1 MAFPD
6 APFTIPPRRLTGRR
20 VGALLGPVT
29 LLAIFLVTACGEPA
43 PAIPDS
49 TGANGSATQFV
60 DDASQILSDETRAF
74 AAFFGAELLEL
85 ATAEGMARERAQQAI
100 TRFQTQLAAAQQRA
114 RALEPPPTATLFFG
128 SFLEHFDR
136 FVGDAETM
144 LASITQRD
152 YARAAETYTRLKRG
166 ASERL
171 DFLRDRLNLIES
183 S

>member
-20 VGALLGPVT
+20 VGALLGPVA
-29 LLAIFLVTACGEPA
+29 LLAMLLVTACGEPA

-60 DDASQILSDETRAF
+60 DDVSQILSDETRAF
-74 AAFFGAELLEL
+74 AAFFGTELLEL
-85 ATAEGMARERAQQAI
+85 GTAEGMARERAQQAI
-100 TRFQTQLAAAQQRA
+100 TRFQTQLAEAQQRA